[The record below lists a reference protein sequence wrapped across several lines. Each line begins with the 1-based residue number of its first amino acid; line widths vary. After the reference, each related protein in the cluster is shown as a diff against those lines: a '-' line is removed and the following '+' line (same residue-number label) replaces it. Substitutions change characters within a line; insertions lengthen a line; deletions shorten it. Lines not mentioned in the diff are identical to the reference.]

1 MGIKSRPKQSK
12 HVAGRKHRTGI
23 SRREMPVLCFLPATC
38 LLCFGLDFMPIEVFR
53 NLCLLAA
60 NKGFGHLQCDIV
72 MMLHRWRLH
81 QVGTWTFKGAAQTT
95 VEAELDQAY
104 RVNHHTG

>member
-1 MGIKSRPKQSK
+1 MRPGYPQGDTPTIYEPLVYRRGIPLRVPWPHCSL
-12 HVAGRKHRTGI
+12 
-23 SRREMPVLCFLPATC
+23 VLLG
-38 LLCFGLDFMPIEVFR
+38 FGLYFMPIEVFR

-72 MMLHRWRLH
+72 MMLHRWGLH